1 MVRLVHIAGGP
12 RNSEVWTDEFVAALA
27 AQGDLTMRERT
38 GPLADEDIASLVRA
52 HDVAIVGWDSHGLP
66 SALADDP
73 GALRYVCSYSGTIRH
88 TVPRQLIEAGIVVSN
103 WGPLASDGVAEGA
116 MALLLAGL
124 KELPR
129 FGGAQRSGGWGID
142 DGRIGTLLGLR
153 VGIYGLGYAG
163 CRFVDLLRPFGARM
177 MAFDPYVDEFPG
189 DVSRAVSLLEL
200 CDFAEALVVHAGLSA
215 ETRSTLDR
223 ECLARL
229 VDEAVVV
236 NTARGEIFDQEALFD
251 ELESGRIRAGLDVL
265 DPDRLDT
272 EHPLRAADNVMFT
285 FHQVCSSAWPERP
298 GLSPMHQLVV
308 DQIGRFRR
316 GEPVLHQ
323 FDLDRFDRSS

>member
-12 RNSEVWTDEFVAALA
+12 RNRKVWTDEFVAALA
-27 AQGDLTMRERT
+27 SQGDLTMRERT
-38 GPLADEDIASLVRA
+38 GPLADEDMASLVRA

-66 SALADDP
+66 AALADDP

-129 FGGAQRSGGWGID
+129 FGVAQQGGEWGID
-142 DGRIGTLLGLR
+142 EGRLGTLLGLR
-153 VGIYGLGYAG
+153 VGIYGLGYVG
-163 CRFVDLLRPFGARM
+163 RRFVDLLRPFGARM
-177 MAFDPYVDEFPG
+177 MAFDPYVAEFPD
-189 DVSRAVSLLEL
+189 DVNRADSLLDL
-200 CDFAEALVVHAGLSA
+200 CDFAEALVVHAGHSA
-215 ETRSTLDR
+215 ETRSSLDR

-229 VDEAVVV
+229 VDGAMVV

-251 ELESGRIRAGLDVL
+251 ELASGRLRAGLDVL
-265 DPDRLDT
+265 APERLDP

-285 FHQVCSSAWPERP
+285 FHQISSARWPTRP
-298 GLSPMHQLVV
+298 GLSAMQQLVV
-308 DQIGRFRR
+308 DQIDRFQR
-316 GEPVLHQ
+316 GEPVLYQ
-323 FDLDRFDRSS
+323 FDLDRFDRST